1 MIHFESQQHQQ
12 QNDDN
17 YFKRIEN
24 NGDESNYAAMPGH
37 ITGASSIA
45 DQETDRSLGNEI
57 DAGGSV
63 VVSVPTIIRRDD
75 DNEMTTDGND
85 SIYNP
90 NYSIQ
95 SIVEV
100 NLIIKMR
107 TFFNIFFL
115 VYSSKLSSTKSSS
128 NFISY
133 ETINK
138 HI

>member
-1 MIHFESQQHQQ
+1 
-12 QNDDN
+12 
-17 YFKRIEN
+17 
-24 NGDESNYAAMPGH
+24 MPGH